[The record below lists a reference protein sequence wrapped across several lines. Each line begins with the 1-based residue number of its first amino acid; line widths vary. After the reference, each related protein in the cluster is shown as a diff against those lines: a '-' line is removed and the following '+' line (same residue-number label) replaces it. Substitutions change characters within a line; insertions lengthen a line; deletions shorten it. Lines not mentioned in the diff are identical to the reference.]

1 MGTAEP
7 FRMCFQ
13 QEIKYAEHS
22 IDRGSDTHEGKQC
35 SMVCTRIYGKL
46 VIRHTHFIKR

>member
-7 FRMCFQ
+7 FRMCVQ

-22 IDRGSDTHEGKQC
+22 MDRGSDTHEGKQC
-35 SMVCTRIYGKL
+35 SMVCG
-46 VIRHTHFIKR
+46 IKGSDIVLGG